1 MENKLFPKT
10 NIVVRTV
17 NFFFKQMLYFISW
30 WVDACIGCRKK
41 G

>member
-17 NFFFKQMLYFISW
+17 KVFFLNKCFILFHGGQ
-30 WVDACIGCRKK
+30 VPV
-41 G
+41 